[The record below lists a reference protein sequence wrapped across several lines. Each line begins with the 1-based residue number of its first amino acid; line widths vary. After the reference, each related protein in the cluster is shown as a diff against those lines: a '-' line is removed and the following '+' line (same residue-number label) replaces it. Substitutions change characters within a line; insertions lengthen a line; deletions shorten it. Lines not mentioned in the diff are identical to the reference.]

1 MSEKSAKWLLFVVF
15 FVTAPVPYFMF
26 VIGGL
31 LPLSAILYLDST
43 GVLGFKLF
51 NTLHLL
57 IYGPLFYLAAKFIA
71 RWLFGL
77 SSPTRIAGLVAF
89 VVSFA
94 AIAFAP
100 IYGIGHSSYQPANII
115 GLFQHG
121 LK

>member
-1 MSEKSAKWLLFVVF
+1 MSKESAKWLLFTVF

-26 VIGGL
+26 VVGGL

-57 IYGPLFYLAAKFIA
+57 IYGPLLYLAAKLIA
-71 RWLFGL
+71 RWLFSL
-77 SSPTRIAGLVAF
+77 SPPARTAGLVAF
-89 VVSFA
+89 VVSFVV
-94 AIAFAP
+94 IAFAP
-100 IYGIGHSSYQPANII
+100 IYGVGHSSYQPANIV